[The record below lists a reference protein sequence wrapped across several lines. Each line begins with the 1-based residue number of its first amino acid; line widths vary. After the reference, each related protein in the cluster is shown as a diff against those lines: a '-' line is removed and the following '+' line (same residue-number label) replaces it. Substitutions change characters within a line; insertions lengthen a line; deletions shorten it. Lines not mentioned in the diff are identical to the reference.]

1 MPAMENRPLD
11 MLYFKFKDAR
21 LDTKIPYCEIAN
33 GDFVELVMVDSPDGE
48 TKVPGITI
56 EVDGTSSTFAM
67 RKFCMEMEKLLGRG
81 KVDVLGVKLAT
92 AESYQY
98 FETPKKNQK

>member
-1 MPAMENRPLD
+1 
-11 MLYFKFKDAR
+11 
-21 LDTKIPYCEIAN
+21 
-33 GDFVELVMVDSPDGE
+33 
-48 TKVPGITI
+48 
-56 EVDGTSSTFAM
+56 
-67 RKFCMEMEKLLGRG
+67 MEMEKLLGRG